1 MKYNFT
7 TIYAPEFP
15 ESVTNATIIEWKK
28 NIYDK
33 VKKNETV
40 LEIETDKIIMS
51 VQSPSTGL
59 LKKIYKKRGSS
70 IFSKEKLGEI
80 KENIYEKKN
89 NFEKKTSLNKPKEKL
104 VKIKKN
110 IYEKKISPSTRRFI
124 RNHGLKNKKINSI
137 IEKDRITKTDIK
149 KIIKDEKI
157 KKNIL
162 FKKNFETKYIE
173 EKKDKNKR
181 KSDVVVMSNLRKKI
195 SERLSHTKNNS
206 IMLTTFNEVNM
217 KKIINIRN
225 KYKKVFEKKYNTKLG
240 FMSFFIKAVIESLKE
255 FPEINTSINGEK
267 ITYYKYYDI
276 NIAISTNKG
285 LVAPI
290 IKNVDT
296 MSMSEIE
303 KKILYLKKKAE
314 NGNLKIS
321 EMLSGNFTISNGG
334 IFGSLFSTPIINPPQ
349 TAILGINV
357 IKNRPIVIKNKI
369 KIRPMTYLSLSY
381 DHRVIDGKSSIK
393 FLEHIKNL
401 LEDFS
406 RVIIQI

>member
-89 NFEKKTSLNKPKEKL
+89 NFEKKTSLNNPKEKL